1 MSAIIECQDIRKT
14 FDKHCAVDGVSLS
27 VEKGEVVA
35 IIGPSGSGKT
45 TVLRCLNWLVPPDEG
60 TVVFDGRP
68 ITRSNVVKVRRDV
81 GMVFQHFNLFPHM
94 TCLANVAAGPRYVLD
109 ISPNEANARALELLE
124 RVHLADKA
132 DAFPDTLSGGQK
144 QRVAIARALAMHPQ
158 VVLFDEVTSALDPEL
173 VGQVL
178 VVMKDLA
185 RTGLT
190 MVIVTH
196 EMDFAREVADRIIFM
211 DQGRIVEEGPPA
223 QIFETPAHDRTQQF
237 LRAVVDKT
245 VFGEDAPPEP
255 EPDITTT

>member
-1 MSAIIECQDIRKT
+1 VTPIIECHDIRKA
-14 FDKHCAVDGVSLS
+14 FDGHVAVDGVSLS
-27 VEKGEVVA
+27 IEKGEVVA

-60 TVVFDGRP
+60 EVVFDGRP

-94 TCLANVAAGPRYVLD
+94 TCLGNVAAGPRFVLD
-109 ISPNEANARALELLE
+109 LGQAEAERRALELLE

-132 DAFPDTLSGGQK
+132 AAFPDTLSGGQK
-144 QRVAIARALAMHPQ
+144 QRAAIARALAMQPQ

-178 VVMKDLA
+178 VVMKELA

-196 EMDFAREVADRIIFM
+196 EMDFAREVADRIVFM
-211 DQGRIVEEGPPA
+211 DHGRIVEEGAPA
-223 QIFETPAHDRTQQF
+223 HIFEAPSHDRTRQF
-237 LRAVVDKT
+237 LRAVIDKAP
-245 VFGEDAPPEP
+245 FGEAS
-255 EPDITTT
+255 